1 MLFNSLDYLF
11 FLPAVVL
18 LYYLLPQRL
27 RWILIFVSSCLFYM
41 AFIPKYILVL
51 FAIIVIDYSAAI
63 WMEKLH
69 GKARKR
75 LLLISLFANVGILA
89 FFKYFGFANQTLID
103 FFALFGKEFKYYDLG
118 IILPIGL
125 SFHTFQSMSYTI
137 EVYRGQQKAE
147 KHLGY
152 FANYVLFF
160 PQMVAG
166 PIERYAT
173 LGEELRKTQTLNYQN
188 LSAGFRLVLLGF
200 VVKMVIADQ
209 LAPFVNQVYANPT
222 AYNQLQIVAALVFF
236 AFQIYA
242 DFFGYSLIAQGSAR
256 LLGIHIM
263 DNFKTP
269 YFAKSVGEFWRRWH
283 ISLSTWFRDYL
294 YIPLGGNRVSTWRW
308 ALNTLFVFGISGL
321 WHGANWTFIIWGLLH
336 GIFLLLEKPLKN
348 FANTLSTFLL
358 VCFAWVFFRAPDF
371 TTALQILKG
380 VYTSAP
386 IKETWLDFW
395 TPLLALVLLLILE
408 FSYRKVRFDQLLE
421 RVPLVARWSIYFVL
435 IFLLLALSG
444 TQKFTFIYFQ
454 F

>member
-51 FAIIVIDYSAAI
+51 FAIIGIDYSAAI

-269 YFAKSVGEFWRRWH
+269 YFAKSVGEFWRLWH

-371 TTALQILKG
+371 STALQILKG
-380 VYTSAP
+380 VYTTAP

-408 FSYRKVRFDQLLE
+408 FSYRKERFDQLLE

-435 IFLLLALSG
+435 IFSLLALSG

>member
-27 RWILIFVSSCLFYM
+27 RWVLIFVSSCLFYM

-209 LAPFVNQVYANPT
+209 LAPFVNQVYANPI

-294 YIPLGGNRVSTWRW
+294 YIPLGGNHVSTWRW

-336 GIFLLLEKPLKN
+336 GLFLLTEKPLKRY
-348 FANTLSTFLL
+348 ANTLSTFVL

-395 TPLLALVLLLILE
+395 TPLLALVLLMILE
-408 FSYRKVRFDQLLE
+408 FSYRKERFDQLLE

-435 IFLLLALSG
+435 IFSLLALSG